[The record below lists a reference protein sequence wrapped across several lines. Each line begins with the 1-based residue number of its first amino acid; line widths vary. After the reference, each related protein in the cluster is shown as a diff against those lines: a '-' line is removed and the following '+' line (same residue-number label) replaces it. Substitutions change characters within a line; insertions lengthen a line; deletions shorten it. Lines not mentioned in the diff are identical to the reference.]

1 MWRIYVVISAAFLL
15 ILIIKLINHHFKKSR
30 VIKLKALGEYKKFFD
45 LSIIK
50 VQDNRGIIYYSNGPI
65 NIKYDPSNFDLYR
78 TRLTEIPS
86 YSYKENK
93 DKKYGRTPFIIYWVL
108 FVLSFIVFALSLVW
122 ILLLN
127 FAPESVEFLNIKS
140 LETLKEVFTSNYF
153 CYGVGLFMIL
163 CLVFILCNRNYK
175 KHFVYNIPVY
185 LKMVNRAAYAEA
197 MKPIYV
203 KLG

>member
-30 VIKLKALGEYKKFFD
+30 VIKLKAIGEYKKFFD

-93 DKKYGRTPFIIYWVL
+93 DEKYGRTPFIIHLVL
-108 FVLSFIVFALSLVW
+108 
-122 ILLLN
+122 
-127 FAPESVEFLNIKS
+127 
-140 LETLKEVFTSNYF
+140 YF
-153 CYGVGLFMIL
+153 
-163 CLVFILCNRNYK
+163 
-175 KHFVYNIPVY
+175 
-185 LKMVNRAAYAEA
+185 
-197 MKPIYV
+197 
-203 KLG
+203 